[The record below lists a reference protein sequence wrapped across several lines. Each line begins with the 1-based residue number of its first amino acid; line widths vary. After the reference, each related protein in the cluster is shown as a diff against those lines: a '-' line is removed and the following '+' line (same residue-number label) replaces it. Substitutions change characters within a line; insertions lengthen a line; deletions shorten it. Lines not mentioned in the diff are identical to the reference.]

1 MGIPGVYTRLQKTS
15 YLAGAIEVTAVL
27 LNTAIQ
33 VLKVLLQPRNLVFN
47 LSAGSLHHING
58 ECMIIRIVQDCTNV
72 GKTHAGLT
80 AGSNKPC
87 RGDGLLV
94 KNASSVSITGHRD
107 EPLFLVVTQGVGA
120 HPQLLRYLL
129 NTYHN
134 LNAMGLERV

>member
-1 MGIPGVYTRLQKTS
+1 MV
-15 YLAGAIEVTAVL
+15 V
-27 LNTAIQ
+27 
-33 VLKVLLQPRNLVFN
+33 
-47 LSAGSLHHING
+47 
-58 ECMIIRIVQDCTNV
+58 RIAQNRANI
-72 GKTHAGLT
+72 GKTHSGLT

-94 KNASSVSITGHRD
+94 KNAGSVSITGHRD

-134 LNAMGLERV
+134 FNAMGLEQV